1 MDSKAIKTT
10 NNQQNLFAHHQQV
23 PSQFTKRQTHD
34 MTMLNPNRKGDNNNI
49 TKFMNLFIYIICITS
64 LGASLYSNYRQSYN
78 EDERLRQII
87 HLDNRITALEAVIGG
102 LQLERNNQ
110 QHQYPHDNK
119 NKNIN
124 NNPLDIVNK
133 KHLIT
138 SSLSSAVSMP
148 ISSAYFFPSAAKV
161 SPSAG
166 ANRDD
171 IVTEINNKVSH
182 QLASIQRL
190 KRDVQ
195 SNLQMSRKVMRQASI
210 QQSPNECLCPPGE
223 CIIYL

>member
-1 MDSKAIKTT
+1 
-10 NNQQNLFAHHQQV
+10 
-23 PSQFTKRQTHD
+23 
-34 MTMLNPNRKGDNNNI
+34 
-49 TKFMNLFIYIICITS
+49 MNLFIYIICITS

-78 EDERLRQII
+78 QDERLRQII

-102 LQLERNNQ
+102 FQLERNNQ
-110 QHQYPHDNK
+110 QHQNPHDNK
-119 NKNIN
+119 NLNIN
-124 NNPLDIVNK
+124 NTPLDLVNK

-148 ISSAYFFPSAAKV
+148 ISSAYFFRAPAQV
-161 SPSAG
+161 SPSARD
-166 ANRDD
+166 NKDD